1 MQISEFFY
9 TQTQMAGLL
18 GVDRT
23 TIWRWAKE
31 GKVDIQR
38 VGREV
43 LIPKWEVEL
52 MKTIKSQKRKH
63 REKANDKSESR

>member
-1 MQISEFFY
+1 
-9 TQTQMAGLL
+9 L

-31 GKVDIQR
+31 GRIEIQR

-43 LIPKWEVEL
+43 LIPRWEVEL
-52 MKTIKSQKRKH
+52 LRIKRRKG
-63 REKANDKSESR
+63 KARIKGAADNNH